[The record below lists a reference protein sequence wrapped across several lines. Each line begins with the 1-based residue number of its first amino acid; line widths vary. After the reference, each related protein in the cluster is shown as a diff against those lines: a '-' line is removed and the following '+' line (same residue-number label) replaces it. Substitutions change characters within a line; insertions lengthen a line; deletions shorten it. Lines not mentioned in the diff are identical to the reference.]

1 MWNHI
6 CFEDIGLVRWLEF
19 CESRKVRAMNKHKH
33 EALGEFTLLLAEVS
47 LGIIATIGLIGGC
60 IWMVK

>member
-1 MWNHI
+1 MMWDHI
-6 CFEDIGLVRWLEF
+6 CFGDIGLVRRLEF
-19 CESRKVRAMNKHKH
+19 CESRKVRAMNKH

>member
-1 MWNHI
+1 
-6 CFEDIGLVRWLEF
+6 
-19 CESRKVRAMNKHKH
+19 MNKHKH